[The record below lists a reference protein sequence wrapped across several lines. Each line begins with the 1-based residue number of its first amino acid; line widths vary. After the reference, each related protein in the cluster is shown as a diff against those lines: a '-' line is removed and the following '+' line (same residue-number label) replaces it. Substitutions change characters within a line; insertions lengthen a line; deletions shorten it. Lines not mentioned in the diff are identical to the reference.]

1 VSAEALIFAGR
12 AAAEALQ
19 VDACTVQRQTGTST
33 NTSTGVVTPTY
44 STVYTGQCRVQS
56 RGLAEQSP
64 DAGEHRWAAGVFEV
78 QLPMSSAAC
87 ALDDLVTVTAS
98 ALDPELVGVALRV
111 KSLFH
116 KSHATSRRLVCEE
129 VQG

>member
-1 VSAEALIFAGR
+1 MLSGLIQAGR

-33 NTSTGVVTPTY
+33 DPNTGVVTPTY

-56 RGLAEQSP
+56 RALVGQTP

-87 ALDDLVTVTAS
+87 AVDDLVTVIAS
-98 ALDPELVGVALRV
+98 VLDPELVGVVLRV

-116 KSHATSRRLVCEE
+116 KSHATSRRLMCEE
-129 VQG
+129 MQG